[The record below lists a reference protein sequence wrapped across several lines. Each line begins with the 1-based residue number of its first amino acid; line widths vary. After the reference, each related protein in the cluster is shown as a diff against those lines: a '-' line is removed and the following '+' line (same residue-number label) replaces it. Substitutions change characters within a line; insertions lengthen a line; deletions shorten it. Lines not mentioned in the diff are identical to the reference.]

1 MERYVI
7 TSRDG
12 SLFYDIDRDSGYP
25 YASPFSYKTFTNLKD
40 ALRELTR
47 EDTSKYAFHNGV
59 IREIK
64 FVEVDHELVK
74 SYMKI
79 HDHVQ
84 QIVQNL
90 TPEELNILKG
100 LIK

>member
-7 TSRDG
+7 TSSDG
-12 SLFYDIDRDSGYP
+12 SMFYDIDRDSGYP
-25 YASPFSYKTFTNLKD
+25 FASPFSYKTFINLED
-40 ALRELTR
+40 ALNALAD
-47 EDTSKYAFHNGV
+47 EDTSKFAFHNGV

-64 FVEVDHELVK
+64 FVEVEHELVN

-79 HDHVQ
+79 HNNVQ

>member
-12 SLFYDIDRDSGYP
+12 SMFYDVEHDSGYP
-25 YASPFSYKTFTNLKD
+25 FASQFSYKTFTNLKE
-40 ALRELTR
+40 ALLELAC
-47 EDTSKYAFHNGV
+47 EDTSKYAFKDGV

-64 FVEVDHELVK
+64 FVEVEHELVK

-79 HDHVQ
+79 HNNVQ

-90 TPEELNILKG
+90 TPEELKILKG

>member
-12 SLFYDIDRDSGYP
+12 SMFYDVERDSGYP
-25 YASPFSYKTFTNLKD
+25 FASPFSYKTFTNLKE
-40 ALRELTR
+40 ALLELAC
-47 EDTSKYAFHNGV
+47 EDTAKYAFKDGV

-64 FVEVDHELVK
+64 FVEVDHELVN

-79 HDHVQ
+79 HNNVQ

-90 TPEELNILKG
+90 TPEELKILKG